1 MNRKF
6 TNKVFAKVTSF
17 SIINSILL
25 KNSKA
30 ELSDQLSRFANLN
43 LDRDKAVDKLNN
55 LFLRLFNC
63 KYSEN
68 IGMWSEHLVIMAAIS
83 DSEFKVDNILEIGT
97 FDGKTAQVLSNL
109 FPESKITTIDLPSTT
124 INQKQIYNYAYKE
137 NNLEIARSL
146 LLEKCDNV
154 EFKALNSLSLVYE
167 NSKYDLIWVD
177 GAHGYPTVA
186 IDLINALRLI
196 SPRGIVMCDD
206 VHKFTK
212 SNDSEYSSVAAFE
225 TLEELRKAELID
237 FKLFLKRINKAYNYP
252 KSRKKYV
259 GVFQKK

>member
-6 TNKVFAKVTSF
+6 TNRVFAKVATF
-17 SIINSILL
+17 SRINSILL

-30 ELSDQLSRFANLN
+30 ELSDQLSRFEHLN
-43 LDRDKAVDKLNN
+43 LDRDKAIDKLNN

-68 IGMWSEHLVIMAAIS
+68 NGMWSEHLVVMAAIS
-83 DSEFKVDNILEIGT
+83 ESEFKVDNILEIGT
-97 FDGKTAQVLSNL
+97 FDGQTAHILSNL
-109 FPESKITTIDLPSTT
+109 FPESKITTIDLSSTT

-137 NNLEIARSL
+137 NNLELARSL
-146 LLEKCDNV
+146 LLEKCANV

-167 NSKYDLIWVD
+167 NSKFDLIWVD

-206 VHKFTK
+206 VYKFTK
-212 SNDSEYSSVAAFE
+212 SNDSEYNSVGAFE
-225 TLEELRKAELID
+225 TLEELRKAGLID

-259 GVFQKK
+259 GVFQKI